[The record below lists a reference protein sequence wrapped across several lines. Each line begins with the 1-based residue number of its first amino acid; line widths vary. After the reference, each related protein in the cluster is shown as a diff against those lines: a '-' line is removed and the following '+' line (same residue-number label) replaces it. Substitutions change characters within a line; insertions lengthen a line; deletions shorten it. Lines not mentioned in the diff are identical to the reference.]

1 MNSVIIALNMLKRMV
16 GTMKGFLTIVLIPV
30 IVMTAI
36 IFIFDRD
43 YTENYKIAYLNL
55 DEGLLGEELI
65 HDLSSFDEYE
75 LLAAQDV
82 EEVKKWVVDG
92 KANFALVIHKDL
104 SQNLFNGKSVNVTL
118 YQLNQN
124 AESFTLKQRL
134 DLQINQFAQSI
145 EQIKQMDSTKVSIQ
159 STMEALME
167 QVNKNQVKAVYTPFN
182 ENYKPGLN
190 SIIGFMIMFLMG
202 LIVSS
207 VTLILEDRAN
217 QTMMRIYTAP
227 IRRYEIVLGHFLG
240 SFLLGSL
247 QIILLLVFTKYIVGF
262 DYGVSFGKLL
272 LILLFFMLASMG
284 IATAIASTVN
294 NIKILSN
301 ITPLIVV
308 PTCMIGGCFWPIEI
322 MPDFMQKLANIVP
335 QKWAIEAVEKMA
347 MGQGL
352 SDVSMH
358 FLVLF
363 LFAVILIGFGS
374 AVFKPVET

>member
-1 MNSVIIALNMLKRMV
+1 MNSVIIALNMLKRMI
-16 GTMKGFLTIVLIPV
+16 GTIKGFLTIILIPV
-30 IVMTAI
+30 IVMTVI

-43 YTENYKIAYLNL
+43 YTENYTIAYLNL
-55 DEGLLGEELI
+55 DGGLLGEELI
-65 HDLSSFDEYE
+65 HNLSSFSEYE
-75 LLAAQDV
+75 ILAAQDV
-82 EEVKKWVVDG
+82 EEVKEWVADG
-92 KANFALVIHKDL
+92 KANYAIAIHKDFT
-104 SQNLFNGKSVNVTL
+104 QNLFNGKSINVTL

-124 AESFTLKQRL
+124 AESFALKQRL
-134 DLQINQFAQSI
+134 DLRINQFAQSI
-145 EQIKQMDSTKVSIQ
+145 KQLKQIDGNGVSIQ
-159 STMEALME
+159 PAMESLME
-167 QVNKNQVKAVYTPFN
+167 QVNKNQVSAVYTKFN
-182 ENYKPGLN
+182 ENVKPGLN
-190 SIIGFMIMFLMG
+190 SILGFMIMFLMG

-217 QTMMRIYTAP
+217 QTMMRIYAAP
-227 IRRYEIVLGHFLG
+227 IQRYEIVLGHFLG
-240 SFLLGSL
+240 SFLIGSL
-247 QIILLLVFTKYIVGF
+247 QVIFLLMFTKYIVGF
-262 DYGVSFGKLL
+262 EYGVSFGKLL

-335 QKWAIEAVEKMA
+335 QKWTIEAVEKMA
-347 MGQGL
+347 MGQSL

>member
-1 MNSVIIALNMLKRMV
+1 MNSVIIALNMLKRMI
-16 GTMKGFLTIVLIPV
+16 GTIKGFLTIILIPV
-30 IVMTAI
+30 IVMTVI

-43 YTENYKIAYLNL
+43 YTENYKVAYLNL
-55 DEGLLGEELI
+55 DNGLLGKELI
-65 HDLSSFDEYE
+65 LHLSSFSEYE
-75 LLAAQDV
+75 LLAAQEV
-82 EEVKKWVVDG
+82 EEVKEWVVNG
-92 KANFALVIHKDL
+92 KVNFAIVIHKDL
-104 SQNLFNGKSVNVTL
+104 TQNLFNETSINLTL

-124 AESFTLKQRL
+124 AESFALKQRL
-134 DLQINQFAQSI
+134 DLRINQFTQSI
-145 EQIKQMDSTKVSIQ
+145 EQLKQIDSTGDSIQ

-167 QVNKNQVKAVYTPFN
+167 QVNKNQVSTVYTKFN
-182 ENYKPGLN
+182 ESYRPGLN
-190 SIIGFMIMFLMG
+190 SILGFMIMFLMG

-207 VTLILEDRAN
+207 VTLILEDRTN

-240 SFLLGSL
+240 SFLIGSL
-247 QIILLLVFTKYIVGF
+247 QIIFLLMFTKYIVGF

-272 LILLFFMLASMG
+272 IILSFFMLASMG

-335 QKWAIEAVEKMA
+335 QKWAIEAVQKMA
-347 MGQGL
+347 MGQEL
-352 SDVSMH
+352 SDVSIH
-358 FLVLF
+358 LLVLL